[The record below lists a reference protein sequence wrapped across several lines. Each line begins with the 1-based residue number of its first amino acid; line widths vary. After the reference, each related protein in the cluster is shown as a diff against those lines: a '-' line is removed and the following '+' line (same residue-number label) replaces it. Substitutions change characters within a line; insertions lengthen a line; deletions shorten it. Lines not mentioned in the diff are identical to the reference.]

1 MKQTI
6 FENKQRAEELLQEAI
21 RIWRSS
27 DHPDQLEGI
36 EQDPVF
42 SLLLTALAYQSNE
55 LENDLDQMKSDVL
68 EEFSKMLIP
77 YEIGHA
83 IPATAVVQA
92 SLQSGIPSMEIT
104 QDHVFTLTDTEA
116 HFIPLLRTRVLNANI
131 RSIVRMDGRRWKV
144 SLKFDGPVTDL
155 TGLSFVVKNR
165 SFKDLKVTVKGQIL
179 PLVSPWEFS
188 ELPLSPCFDI
198 DTVLYNGSQTYNASV
213 SCLDLFARQNV
224 RIYCVKSHQHR
235 KIIPEETES
244 VDLVFEFSGI
254 KDDFVFDKDNL
265 ILNSIIL
272 VNAEVR
278 TADLSSNTPIVRVAG
293 FQSIGT
299 EVDSTSQQFLHMLRP
314 STDQIFGQFPVEVRK
329 MSADRFN
336 QGRLVVLLN
345 TLISRY
351 YTDFYAFQSLRE
363 EANDK
368 VIYSLIETLT
378 RMRDAA
384 RSNVEERIPGVYLM
398 LNPRAADFRND
409 VSLSLSYVTTLG
421 SAVNDQ
427 LSDDSTFQPPAGFSN
442 TSVRLIATPVP
453 GSDEVRDQLEEA
465 SLSRYYMITNDRLV
479 TPSDMKLFCYMEL
492 MTRYGIT
499 RQMVKSIT
507 VSHRQQQDRL
517 QAGYEI
523 LVEILLNENAFI
535 RRGFEEKI
543 PQAETLMQ
551 AMMSVRSTNI
561 YPIQVTITIDKTEKS
576 ELNN

>member
-6 FENKQRAEELLQEAI
+6 FENKQRAEELVQEAI

-55 LENDLDQMKSDVL
+55 LENDLDHMKAEVL
-68 EEFSKMLIP
+68 EEFSRMLVP
-77 YEIGHA
+77 YEVGHA

-92 SLQSGIPSMEIT
+92 TLQSGLSSMELT
-104 QDHVFTLTDTEA
+104 QEHIFTLTDTEA
-116 HFIPLLRTRVLNANI
+116 SFIPLLRTRVLNATI

-144 SLKFDGPVTDL
+144 SLKFDSPITDL
-155 TGLSFVVKNR
+155 SGLCFVVKNR
-165 SFKDLKVTVKGQIL
+165 SFKDLKVTVKGHIL
-179 PLVSPWEFS
+179 PIVSPWEFS

-198 DTVLYNGSQTYNASV
+198 DTVLYNGTQTYNAAV
-213 SCLDLFARQNV
+213 SCLDLFARQNI
-224 RIYCVKSHQHR
+224 RMYCVKSHQPN
-235 KIIPEETES
+235 KILPAETES

-254 KDDFVFDKDNL
+254 KDDFVFDRDNL

-272 VNAEVR
+272 VNAEVH
-278 TADLSSNTPIVRVAG
+278 TADLTSNTPIVRVAG
-293 FQSIGT
+293 FQSLGS
-299 EVDSTSQQFLHMLRP
+299 EVDSSSQQFLHMLRP
-314 STDQIFGQFPVEVRK
+314 SSDQIFGQFPVEVRK

-363 EANDK
+363 EASDK

-384 RSNVEERIPGVYLM
+384 RANAEERIPGVYLM
-398 LNPRAADFRND
+398 LNPRAADIRND
-409 VSLSLSYVTTLG
+409 VSLSLTYVTTLG
-421 SAVNDQ
+421 SAINGQ
-427 LSDDSTFQPPAGFSN
+427 LSDNSTFQPPAGFN
-442 TSVRLIATPVP
+442 NASVRLIGTPVP

-479 TPSDMKLFCYMEL
+479 TPADMKLFCYMEL

-507 VSHRQQQDRL
+507 VSHRQQQDRWE
-517 QAGYEI
+517 AGYEI
-523 LVEILLNENAFI
+523 LVEIILNENTFI

-551 AMMSVRSTNI
+551 AMISVRSANI
-561 YPIQVTITIDKTEKS
+561 YPVQVTITIDKQQS
-576 ELNN
+576 

>member
-6 FENKQRAEELLQEAI
+6 FENKQRAEELMQEAL
-21 RIWRSS
+21 RIWRGS

-55 LENDLDQMKSDVL
+55 LENELDHMKTEVE
-68 EEFSKMLIP
+68 EEFSRMLTP
-77 YEIGHA
+77 YEVGHA

-92 SLQSGIPSMEIT
+92 SLQPGLSSMELT

-116 HFIPLLRTRVLNANI
+116 GFIPLLRTRVLNAAI
-131 RSIVRMDGRRWKV
+131 RSIIRMDGRRWKV
-144 SLKFDGPVTDL
+144 SLKFDGAINDL
-155 TGLSFVVKNR
+155 SGLCFVVKNR

-179 PLVSPWEFS
+179 PLISPWEFS

-198 DTVLYNGSQTYNASV
+198 DTVLYNGSQTYNAAV

-224 RIYCVKSHQHR
+224 RMYCVKSHQHN
-235 KIIPEETES
+235 KILPVEVES
-244 VDLVFEFSGI
+244 IDMVFEFSGI

-265 ILNSIIL
+265 LLNSIIL
-272 VNAEVR
+272 VNAEVHS
-278 TADLSSNTPIVRVAG
+278 ADLTSNTPIVRVAG
-293 FQSIGT
+293 YQGLGA
-299 EVDSTSQQFLHMLRP
+299 EVDSVSQQFLHMLRP
-314 STDQIFGQFPVEVRK
+314 TSDQIFSQFPVEVRK
-329 MSADRFN
+329 MGADRFN
-336 QGRLVVLLN
+336 QGHLVVLLN

-384 RSNVEERIPGVYLM
+384 RSNAEERIPGVYLM
-398 LNPRAADFRND
+398 LNPRSADIRND
-409 VSLSLSYVTTLG
+409 VSLSLTYVTTLG
-421 SAVNDQ
+421 SAINSQ
-427 LSDDSTFQPPAGFSN
+427 LSDSSTFQPPAGFNN
-442 TSVRLIATPVP
+442 TSVRLITTPLP

-479 TPSDMKLFCYMEL
+479 TPADMKLFCYTEL

-507 VSHRQQQDRL
+507 VSHRQQQDRWE
-517 QAGYEI
+517 AGYEI
-523 LVEILLNENAFI
+523 LVEIVLNENTFI

-551 AMMSVRSTNI
+551 AMMSVRSANI
-561 YPIQVTITIDKTEKS
+561 YPIQVTITIDKQQS
-576 ELNN
+576 

>member
-6 FENKQRAEELLQEAI
+6 FENKQRAEELMLEAI

-55 LENDLDQMKSDVL
+55 LENDLDQMKAEVL
-68 EEFSKMLIP
+68 EEFSRMLVP

-92 SLQSGIPSMEIT
+92 PLQPGLSSLELT
-104 QDHVFTLTDTEA
+104 QEHIFTLTDTEA
-116 HFIPLLRTRVLNANI
+116 TFIPLLRTRVFNATI

-144 SLKFDGPVTDL
+144 SLKSDNPISDL
-155 TGLSFVVKNR
+155 SGLCFVVKNR
-165 SFKDLKVTVKGQIL
+165 SFKDLKVTIKGQIL
-179 PLVSPWEFS
+179 PIVSPWEFS

-198 DTVLYNGSQTYNASV
+198 DTVLYNGSQTYNAAV
-213 SCLDLFARQNV
+213 SCLDLFARQNI
-224 RIYCVKSHQHR
+224 RMYYVKNHQAN
-235 KIIPEETES
+235 KILPTETES

-265 ILNSIIL
+265 ILNSIML
-272 VNAEVR
+272 VNAEVH
-278 TADLSSNTPIVRVAG
+278 TADLTSHTPIVRVAG
-293 FQSIGT
+293 FQSLGN
-299 EVDSTSQQFLHMLRP
+299 EVDSSGQQFLHMLRP
-314 STDQIFGQFPVEVRK
+314 SSDQIFSHFPVEVRK

-368 VIYSLIETLT
+368 VMYSLIETLT

-384 RSNVEERIPGVYLM
+384 RANAEERIPGVYLM
-398 LNPRAADFRND
+398 LNPRATDIRND
-409 VSLSLSYVTTLG
+409 VSLSLTYVTTLG
-421 SAVNDQ
+421 SAINAQ
-427 LSDDSTFQPPAGFSN
+427 LSDNSTFQPPAGFSN
-442 TSVRLIATPVP
+442 NLVRLIATPVP

-465 SLSRYYMITNDRLV
+465 ALSRYYMITNDRLV
-479 TPSDMKLFCYMEL
+479 TPADIKLFCYMEL

-507 VSHRQQQDRL
+507 VSHRQQQDRWE
-517 QAGYEI
+517 AGFEI
-523 LVEILLNENAFI
+523 LVEIILNENAFI
-535 RRGFEEKI
+535 RRGFEDKI

-551 AMMSVRSTNI
+551 AMMSVRSANI
-561 YPIQVTITIDKTEKS
+561 YPIQVTITIDKQQS
-576 ELNN
+576 

>member
-6 FENKQRAEELLQEAI
+6 FENKQRAEELMQEAI

-55 LENDLDQMKSDVL
+55 LENDLDQMKAEVL
-68 EEFSKMLIP
+68 EEFSRMLVP

-92 SLQSGIPSMEIT
+92 SLQPGLSSLELT
-104 QDHVFTLTDTEA
+104 QEHIFTLTDTEA
-116 HFIPLLRTRVLNANI
+116 TFIPLLRTRVFNATI

-144 SLKFDGPVTDL
+144 SLKSDNPISDL
-155 TGLSFVVKNR
+155 SGLCFVVKNR
-165 SFKDLKVTVKGQIL
+165 SFKDLKVTIKGQIL
-179 PLVSPWEFS
+179 PIVSPWEFS

-198 DTVLYNGSQTYNASV
+198 DTVLYNGSQTYNAAV
-213 SCLDLFARQNV
+213 SCLDLFARQNI
-224 RIYCVKSHQHR
+224 RMYYVKNHQAN
-235 KIIPEETES
+235 KILPTETES

-265 ILNSIIL
+265 ILNSIML
-272 VNAEVR
+272 VNAEVH
-278 TADLSSNTPIVRVAG
+278 TADLTSHTPIVRVAG
-293 FQSIGT
+293 YQSLGN
-299 EVDSTSQQFLHMLRP
+299 EVDSSGQQFLHMLRP
-314 STDQIFGQFPVEVRK
+314 SSDQIFGNFPVEVRK

-368 VIYSLIETLT
+368 VMYSLIETLT

-384 RSNVEERIPGVYLM
+384 RANAEERIPGVYLM
-398 LNPRAADFRND
+398 LNPRATDIRND
-409 VSLSLSYVTTLG
+409 VSLSLTYVTTLG
-421 SAVNDQ
+421 SAINAQ
-427 LSDDSTFQPPAGFSN
+427 LSDNSTFQPPAGFSN
-442 TSVRLIATPVP
+442 NLVRLIATPVP

-465 SLSRYYMITNDRLV
+465 ALSRYYMITNDRLV
-479 TPSDMKLFCYMEL
+479 TPADIKLFCYMEL

-507 VSHRQQQDRL
+507 VSHRQQQDRWE
-517 QAGYEI
+517 AGFEI
-523 LVEILLNENAFI
+523 LVEIILNENAFI
-535 RRGFEEKI
+535 RRGFEDKI

-551 AMMSVRSTNI
+551 AMMSVRSANI
-561 YPIQVTITIDKTEKS
+561 YPIQVTITIDKQQS
-576 ELNN
+576 

>member
-6 FENKQRAEELLQEAI
+6 FENKQRAEELMQEAI

-55 LENDLDQMKSDVL
+55 LENDLDQMKAEVL
-68 EEFSKMLIP
+68 EEFSRMLVP

-92 SLQSGIPSMEIT
+92 SLQPGLSSLELT
-104 QDHVFTLTDTEA
+104 QEHIFTLTDTEA
-116 HFIPLLRTRVLNANI
+116 TFIPLLRTRVFNATI
-131 RSIVRMDGRRWKV
+131 RSFVRMDGRRWKV
-144 SLKFDGPVTDL
+144 SLKSDNPISDL
-155 TGLSFVVKNR
+155 SGLCFVVKNR
-165 SFKDLKVTVKGQIL
+165 SFKDLKVTIKGQIL
-179 PLVSPWEFS
+179 PIVSPWEFS

-198 DTVLYNGSQTYNASV
+198 DTVLYNGSQTYNAAV
-213 SCLDLFARQNV
+213 SCLDLFARQNI
-224 RIYCVKSHQHR
+224 RMYYVKNHQAN
-235 KIIPEETES
+235 KILPTETES

-265 ILNSIIL
+265 ILNSIML
-272 VNAEVR
+272 VNAEVH
-278 TADLSSNTPIVRVAG
+278 TADLTSHTPIVRVAG
-293 FQSIGT
+293 YQSLGN
-299 EVDSTSQQFLHMLRP
+299 EVDSSGQQFLHMLRP
-314 STDQIFGQFPVEVRK
+314 SSDQIFGHFPVEVRK

-368 VIYSLIETLT
+368 VMYSLIETLT

-384 RSNVEERIPGVYLM
+384 RANAEERIPGVYLM
-398 LNPRAADFRND
+398 LNPRATDIRND
-409 VSLSLSYVTTLG
+409 VSLSLTYVTTLG
-421 SAVNDQ
+421 SAINAQ
-427 LSDDSTFQPPAGFSN
+427 LSDNSTFQPPAGFSN
-442 TSVRLIATPVP
+442 NLVRLIATPVP

-465 SLSRYYMITNDRLV
+465 ALSRYYMITNDRLV
-479 TPSDMKLFCYMEL
+479 TPADIKLFCYMEL

-507 VSHRQQQDRL
+507 VSHRQQQDRWE
-517 QAGYEI
+517 AGFEI
-523 LVEILLNENAFI
+523 LVEIILNENAFI
-535 RRGFEEKI
+535 RRGFEDKI

-551 AMMSVRSTNI
+551 AMMSVRSANI
-561 YPIQVTITIDKTEKS
+561 YPIQVTITIDKQQS
-576 ELNN
+576 

>member
-6 FENKQRAEELLQEAI
+6 FENKQRA
-21 RIWRSS
+21 
-27 DHPDQLEGI
+27 HPDQLEGI

-55 LENDLDQMKSDVL
+55 LENELDQMKGDVL
-68 EEFSKMLIP
+68 EEFSKMLTP

-83 IPATAVVQA
+83 IPATAVIQA
-92 SLQSGIPSMEIT
+92 TLQSGIPSMELT
-104 QDHVFTLTDTEA
+104 PEHVFTLTDTEA
-116 HFIPLLRTRVLNANI
+116 RFIPLLKTHVFNATI

-144 SLKFDGPVTDL
+144 SLKFDSPITDL
-155 TGLSFVVKNR
+155 SGLSFVVKNR
-165 SFKDLKVTVKGQIL
+165 SFKDLKVTIKGQIL
-179 PLVSPWEFS
+179 PIVSPWEFS

-198 DTVLYNGSQTYNASV
+198 DTVLYNGSQTVNASV

-224 RIYCVKSHQHR
+224 RMYCVKNHLHN
-235 KIIPEETES
+235 KTLPAEIENI
-244 VDLVFEFSGI
+244 DMVFEFSGI

-272 VNAEVR
+272 VNAEVH
-278 TADLSSNTPIVRVAG
+278 TADLSSSTPIVRVAG

-299 EVDSTSQQFLHMLRP
+299 EVDSTSQQFLHM
-314 STDQIFGQFPVEVRK
+314 
-329 MSADRFN
+329 
-336 QGRLVVLLN
+336 LN

-384 RSNVEERIPGVYLM
+384 RANAEERIPGVYLM

-409 VSLSLSYVTTLG
+409 ISLSVSYVTTLG
-421 SAVNDQ
+421 SAINGQ
-427 LSDDSTFQPPAGFSN
+427 LSDSSTFQPPAGFNN

-465 SLSRYYMITNDRLV
+465 SLSRYYMITNDR
-479 TPSDMKLFCYMEL
+479 
-492 MTRYGIT
+492 TRYGIT

-523 LVEILLNENAFI
+523 LVEILLNENTFI

-561 YPIQVTITIDKTEKS
+561 YPIQVTITIDKSEK
-576 ELNN
+576 

>member
-6 FENKQRAEELLQEAI
+6 FENKQRAEELMQEAI

-55 LENDLDQMKSDVL
+55 LENDLDHMKAEVL
-68 EEFSKMLIP
+68 EEFSRMLVP
-77 YEIGHA
+77 YEVGHA

-92 SLQSGIPSMEIT
+92 TLQSGLSSMELT
-104 QDHVFTLTDTEA
+104 QEHIFTLTDTEA
-116 HFIPLLRTRVLNANI
+116 SFIPLLRTRVLNATI

-144 SLKFDGPVTDL
+144 SLKFDSPITDL
-155 TGLSFVVKNR
+155 SGLCFVVKNR
-165 SFKDLKVTVKGQIL
+165 SFKDLKVTVKGHIL
-179 PLVSPWEFS
+179 PIVSPWEFS

-198 DTVLYNGSQTYNASV
+198 DTVLYNGTQTYNAAV
-213 SCLDLFARQNV
+213 SCLDLFARQNI
-224 RIYCVKSHQHR
+224 RMYCVKSHQPN
-235 KIIPEETES
+235 KILPAETES

-254 KDDFVFDKDNL
+254 KDDFVFDRDNL

-272 VNAEVR
+272 VNAEVH
-278 TADLSSNTPIVRVAG
+278 TADLTSNTPIVRVAG
-293 FQSIGT
+293 FQSLGS
-299 EVDSTSQQFLHMLRP
+299 EVDSSSQQFLHMLP
-314 STDQIFGQFPVEVRK
+314 
-329 MSADRFN
+329 
-336 QGRLVVLLN
+336 
-345 TLISRY
+345 LISRY

-363 EANDK
+363 EASDK

-384 RSNVEERIPGVYLM
+384 RANAEERIPGVYLM
-398 LNPRAADFRND
+398 LNPRAADIRND
-409 VSLSLSYVTTLG
+409 VSLSLTYVTTLG
-421 SAVNDQ
+421 SAINGQ
-427 LSDDSTFQPPAGFSN
+427 LSDNSTFQPPAGFN
-442 TSVRLIATPVP
+442 NASVRLIGTPVP

-479 TPSDMKLFCYMEL
+479 TPADMKLFCYMEL

-507 VSHRQQQDRL
+507 VSHRQQQDRWE
-517 QAGYEI
+517 AGYEI
-523 LVEILLNENAFI
+523 LVEIILNENTFI

-551 AMMSVRSTNI
+551 AMISVRSANI
-561 YPIQVTITIDKTEKS
+561 YPVQVTITIDKQQS
-576 ELNN
+576 

>member
-6 FENKQRAEELLQEAI
+6 FENKQRAEELMQEAI

-55 LENDLDQMKSDVL
+55 LENDLDHMKAEVL
-68 EEFSKMLIP
+68 EEFSRMLVP
-77 YEIGHA
+77 YEVGHA

-92 SLQSGIPSMEIT
+92 TLQSGLSSMELT
-104 QDHVFTLTDTEA
+104 QEHIFTLTDTEA
-116 HFIPLLRTRVLNANI
+116 SFIPLLRTRVLNATI

-144 SLKFDGPVTDL
+144 SLKFDSPITDL
-155 TGLSFVVKNR
+155 SGLCFVVKNR
-165 SFKDLKVTVKGQIL
+165 SFKDLKVTVKGHIL
-179 PLVSPWEFS
+179 PIVSPWEFS

-198 DTVLYNGSQTYNASV
+198 DTVLYNGTQTYNAAV
-213 SCLDLFARQNV
+213 SCLDLFARQNI
-224 RIYCVKSHQHR
+224 RMYCVKSHQPN
-235 KIIPEETES
+235 KILPAETES

-254 KDDFVFDKDNL
+254 KDDFVFDRDNL

-272 VNAEVR
+272 VNAEVH
-278 TADLSSNTPIVRVAG
+278 TADLTSNTPIVRVAG
-293 FQSIGT
+293 FQSLGS
-299 EVDSTSQQFLHMLRP
+299 EVDSSSQQFLHMLRP
-314 STDQIFGQFPVEVRK
+314 SSDQIFGQFPVEVRK

-363 EANDK
+363 EASDK

-384 RSNVEERIPGVYLM
+384 RANAEERIPGVYLM
-398 LNPRAADFRND
+398 LNPRAADIRND
-409 VSLSLSYVTTLG
+409 VSLSLTYVTTLG
-421 SAVNDQ
+421 SAINGQ
-427 LSDDSTFQPPAGFSN
+427 LSDNSTFQPPAGFN
-442 TSVRLIATPVP
+442 NASVRLIGTPVP

-479 TPSDMKLFCYMEL
+479 TPADMKLFCYMEL

-507 VSHRQQQDRL
+507 VSHRQQQDRWE
-517 QAGYEI
+517 AGYEI
-523 LVEILLNENAFI
+523 LVEIILNENTFI

-551 AMMSVRSTNI
+551 AMISVRSANI
-561 YPIQVTITIDKTEKS
+561 YPVQVTIAIDKQQS
-576 ELNN
+576 

>member
-6 FENKQRAEELLQEAI
+6 FENKQRAE
-21 RIWRSS
+21 
-27 DHPDQLEGI
+27 DQLEGI

-55 LENDLDQMKSDVL
+55 LENDLDHMKAEVL
-68 EEFSKMLIP
+68 EEFSRMLVP
-77 YEIGHA
+77 YEVGHA

-92 SLQSGIPSMEIT
+92 TLQSGLSSMELT
-104 QDHVFTLTDTEA
+104 QEHIFTLTDTEA
-116 HFIPLLRTRVLNANI
+116 SFIPLLRTRVLNATI

-144 SLKFDGPVTDL
+144 SLKFDSPITDL
-155 TGLSFVVKNR
+155 SGLCFVVKNR
-165 SFKDLKVTVKGQIL
+165 SFKDLKVTVKGHIL
-179 PLVSPWEFS
+179 PIVSPWEFS

-198 DTVLYNGSQTYNASV
+198 DTVLYNGTQTYNAAV
-213 SCLDLFARQNV
+213 SCLDLFARQNI
-224 RIYCVKSHQHR
+224 RMYCVKSHQPN
-235 KIIPEETES
+235 KILPAETES

-254 KDDFVFDKDNL
+254 KDDFVFDRDNL

-272 VNAEVR
+272 VNAEVH
-278 TADLSSNTPIVRVAG
+278 TADLTSNTPIVRVAG
-293 FQSIGT
+293 FQSLGS
-299 EVDSTSQQFLHMLRP
+299 EVDSSSQQFLHMLRP
-314 STDQIFGQFPVEVRK
+314 SSDQIFGQFPVEVRK

-363 EANDK
+363 EASDK

-384 RSNVEERIPGVYLM
+384 RANAEERIPGVYLM
-398 LNPRAADFRND
+398 LNPRAADIRND
-409 VSLSLSYVTTLG
+409 VSLSLTYVTTLG
-421 SAVNDQ
+421 SAINGQ
-427 LSDDSTFQPPAGFSN
+427 LSDNSTFQPPAGFN
-442 TSVRLIATPVP
+442 NASVRLIGTPVP

-479 TPSDMKLFCYMEL
+479 TPADMKLFCYMEL

-507 VSHRQQQDRL
+507 VSHRQQQDRWE
-517 QAGYEI
+517 AGYEI
-523 LVEILLNENAFI
+523 LVEIILNENTFI

-551 AMMSVRSTNI
+551 AMISVRSANI
-561 YPIQVTITIDKTEKS
+561 YPVQVTITIDKQQS
-576 ELNN
+576 

>member
-55 LENDLDQMKSDVL
+55 LENELDQMKGDVL
-68 EEFSKMLIP
+68 EEFSKMLTP

-83 IPATAVVQA
+83 IPATAVIQA
-92 SLQSGIPSMEIT
+92 TLQSGIPSMELT
-104 QDHVFTLTDTEA
+104 PEHVFTLTDTEA
-116 HFIPLLRTRVLNANI
+116 RFIPLLKTHVFNATI

-144 SLKFDGPVTDL
+144 SLKFDSPITDL
-155 TGLSFVVKNR
+155 SGLSFVVKNR
-165 SFKDLKVTVKGQIL
+165 SFKDLKVTIKGQIL
-179 PLVSPWEFS
+179 PIVSPWEFS

-198 DTVLYNGSQTYNASV
+198 DTVLYNGSQTVNASV

-224 RIYCVKSHQHR
+224 RMYCVKNHLHN
-235 KIIPEETES
+235 KTLPAEIENI
-244 VDLVFEFSGI
+244 DMVFEFSGI

-272 VNAEVR
+272 VNAEVH
-278 TADLSSNTPIVRVAG
+278 TADLSSSTPIVRVAG

-299 EVDSTSQQFLHMLRP
+299 EVDSTSQQFLHML
-314 STDQIFGQFPVEVRK
+314 VRK

-384 RSNVEERIPGVYLM
+384 RANAEERIPGVYLM

-409 VSLSLSYVTTLG
+409 ISLSVSYVTTLG
-421 SAVNDQ
+421 SAINGQ
-427 LSDDSTFQPPAGFSN
+427 LSDSSTFQPPAGFNN

-479 TPSDMKLFCYMEL
+479 TPADMKLFCYMEL

-523 LVEILLNENAFI
+523 LVEILLNENTFI

-561 YPIQVTITIDKTEKS
+561 YPIQVTITIDKSEK
-576 ELNN
+576 

>member
-36 EQDPVF
+36 EQDPAF

-55 LENDLDQMKSDVL
+55 LENELDQMKGDVL
-68 EEFSKMLIP
+68 EEFSKMLTP

-92 SLQSGIPSMEIT
+92 TLQSGIASMELT
-104 QDHVFTLTDTEA
+104 QEHEFVLTDTEA
-116 HFIPLLRTRVLNANI
+116 RFIPLLKTRVFNATI

-144 SLKFDGPVTDL
+144 SLKFDSPITDL
-155 TGLSFVVKNR
+155 SGLSFVVKNR

-179 PLVSPWEFS
+179 PIVSPWEFS
-188 ELPLSPCFDI
+188 ELPLLPCFDI
-198 DTVLYNGSQTYNASV
+198 DTVLYNGSQTVNASV

-224 RIYCVKSHQHR
+224 RMYCVKNHLHN
-235 KIIPEETES
+235 KTLPAEIENI
-244 VDLVFEFSGI
+244 DMVFEFSGI

-272 VNAEVR
+272 VNAEVH
-278 TADLSSNTPIVRVAG
+278 TADLSSSTPIVRVAG

-314 STDQIFGQFPVEVRK
+314 SSDQIFGQFPIEVRK

-368 VIYSLIETLT
+368 VIYGLIETLT

-384 RSNVEERIPGVYLM
+384 RSNAEERIPGVYLM
-398 LNPRAADFRND
+398 LNPRAADFRSD
-409 VSLSLSYVTTLG
+409 VSLSVSYVTTLG
-421 SAVNDQ
+421 SAVNSQ
-427 LSDDSTFQPPAGFSN
+427 LSDSSTFQPPAGFNN

-479 TPSDMKLFCYMEL
+479 TPADMKLFCYMEL

-523 LVEILLNENAFI
+523 LVEILLNENTFI

-543 PQAETLMQ
+543 PQAEMLMQ

-561 YPIQVTITIDKTEKS
+561 YPIQVTITIDKSEK
-576 ELNN
+576 

>member
-6 FENKQRAEELLQEAI
+6 FENKQRAEELMQEAI

-55 LENDLDQMKSDVL
+55 LENDLDQMKAEVL
-68 EEFSKMLIP
+68 EEFSRMLVP

-92 SLQSGIPSMEIT
+92 PLQPGLSSLELT
-104 QDHVFTLTDTEA
+104 QEHIFTLTDTEA
-116 HFIPLLRTRVLNANI
+116 TFIPLLRTRVFNATI

-144 SLKFDGPVTDL
+144 SLKFDNPISDL
-155 TGLSFVVKNR
+155 SGLCFVVKNR
-165 SFKDLKVTVKGQIL
+165 SFKDLKVTIKGQIL
-179 PLVSPWEFS
+179 PIVSPWEFS

-198 DTVLYNGSQTYNASV
+198 DTVLYNGSQTYNAAV
-213 SCLDLFARQNV
+213 SCLDLFARQNI
-224 RIYCVKSHQHR
+224 RMYYVKNHQAN
-235 KIIPEETES
+235 KIQPTETES

-265 ILNSIIL
+265 ILNSIML
-272 VNAEVR
+272 VNAEVH
-278 TADLSSNTPIVRVAG
+278 TADLTSHTPIVRVAG
-293 FQSIGT
+293 FQSLGN
-299 EVDSTSQQFLHMLRP
+299 EVDSSGQQFLHMLRP
-314 STDQIFGQFPVEVRK
+314 SSDQIFSHFPVEVRK

-368 VIYSLIETLT
+368 VMYSLIETLT

-384 RSNVEERIPGVYLM
+384 RANAEERIPGVYLM
-398 LNPRAADFRND
+398 LNPRATDIRND
-409 VSLSLSYVTTLG
+409 VSLSLTYVTTLG
-421 SAVNDQ
+421 SAINAQ
-427 LSDDSTFQPPAGFSN
+427 LSDNSTFQPPAGFSN
-442 TSVRLIATPVP
+442 NLVRLIATPVP

-465 SLSRYYMITNDRLV
+465 ALSRYYMITNDRLV
-479 TPSDMKLFCYMEL
+479 TPADIKLFCYMEL

-507 VSHRQQQDRL
+507 VSHRQQQDRWE
-517 QAGYEI
+517 AGFEI
-523 LVEILLNENAFI
+523 LVEIILNENAFI
-535 RRGFEEKI
+535 RRGFEDKI

-551 AMMSVRSTNI
+551 AMMSVRSANI
-561 YPIQVTITIDKTEKS
+561 YPIQVTITIDKQQS
-576 ELNN
+576 

>member
-6 FENKQRAEELLQEAI
+6 FENKQRAEELMQEAI

-55 LENDLDQMKSDVL
+55 LENDLDQMKSEIL
-68 EEFSKMLIP
+68 EEFSRMLVP

-92 SLQSGIPSMEIT
+92 TLQPSLSYLELT
-104 QDHVFTLTDTEA
+104 QEHIFTLSDTEA
-116 HFIPLLRTRVLNANI
+116 TFIPLLRTRVLNATI
-131 RSIVRMDGRRWKV
+131 SSIVRMDGRRWKV
-144 SLKFDGPVTDL
+144 SLKSDNPISDL
-155 TGLSFVVKNR
+155 SGLSFVVKNR
-165 SFKDLKVTVKGQIL
+165 SFKDLKVTVKGHIL
-179 PLVSPWEFS
+179 PIVNPWEFS

-198 DTVLYNGSQTYNASV
+198 DTVLYNGTQTYNAAV
-213 SCLDLFARQNV
+213 SCLDLFARQNI
-224 RIYCVKSHQHR
+224 RMYHVKSHQAN
-235 KIIPEETES
+235 KILPTETES
-244 VDLVFEFSGI
+244 IDLVFEFSGI

-265 ILNSIIL
+265 IFNSIIL
-272 VNAEVR
+272 VNAEVH
-278 TADLSSNTPIVRVAG
+278 TADLTSNTPIVRVAG
-293 FQSIGT
+293 YQSLGN
-299 EVDSTSQQFLHMLRP
+299 EVDSSSQQFLHMLRP
-314 STDQIFGQFPVEVRK
+314 SSDQIFGHFPVEVRK

-368 VIYSLIETLT
+368 VMYSLIETLT

-384 RSNVEERIPGVYLM
+384 RANAEERIPGVYLM
-398 LNPRAADFRND
+398 LNPRAADIRND
-409 VSLSLSYVTTLG
+409 VSLSLTYVTTLG
-421 SAVNDQ
+421 SAINGQ
-427 LSDDSTFQPPAGFSN
+427 LSDNSTFQPPAGFSTN
-442 TSVRLIATPVP
+442 SVRLIATPVP

-479 TPSDMKLFCYMEL
+479 TAADIKLFCYMEL

-507 VSHRQQQDRL
+507 VSHRQQQDRWA
-517 QAGYEI
+517 AGYEI
-523 LVEILLNENAFI
+523 LVEIILNENTFI

-543 PQAETLMQ
+543 PQAEMLMQ
-551 AMMSVRSTNI
+551 AMMSVRSANI
-561 YPIQVTITIDKTEKS
+561 YPIQVTITIDKQQS
-576 ELNN
+576 

>member
-6 FENKQRAEELLQEAI
+6 FENKQRAEELMQEAI

-55 LENDLDQMKSDVL
+55 LENDLDQMKAEVL
-68 EEFSKMLIP
+68 EEFSRMLVP

-92 SLQSGIPSMEIT
+92 PLQPGLSSLELT
-104 QDHVFTLTDTEA
+104 QEHIFTLTDTEA
-116 HFIPLLRTRVLNANI
+116 TFIPLLRTRVFNATI

-144 SLKFDGPVTDL
+144 SLKSDNPISDL
-155 TGLSFVVKNR
+155 SGLCFVVKNR
-165 SFKDLKVTVKGQIL
+165 SFKDLKVTIKGQIL
-179 PLVSPWEFS
+179 PIVSPWEFS

-198 DTVLYNGSQTYNASV
+198 DTVLYNGSQTYNAAV
-213 SCLDLFARQNV
+213 SCLDLFARQNI
-224 RIYCVKSHQHR
+224 RMYYVKNHQAN
-235 KIIPEETES
+235 KILPTETES

-265 ILNSIIL
+265 ILNSIML
-272 VNAEVR
+272 VNAEVH
-278 TADLSSNTPIVRVAG
+278 TADLTSHTPIVRVAG
-293 FQSIGT
+293 YQSLGN
-299 EVDSTSQQFLHMLRP
+299 EVDSSGQQFLHMLRP
-314 STDQIFGQFPVEVRK
+314 SSDQIFSHFPVEVRK

-368 VIYSLIETLT
+368 VMYSLIETLT

-384 RSNVEERIPGVYLM
+384 RANVEERIPGVYLM
-398 LNPRAADFRND
+398 LNPRATDIRND
-409 VSLSLSYVTTLG
+409 VSLSLTYVTTLG
-421 SAVNDQ
+421 SAINAQ
-427 LSDDSTFQPPAGFSN
+427 LSDNSTFQPPAGFSN
-442 TSVRLIATPVP
+442 NLVRLIATPVP

-465 SLSRYYMITNDRLV
+465 ALSRYYMITNDRLV
-479 TPSDMKLFCYMEL
+479 TPADIKLFCYMEL

-507 VSHRQQQDRL
+507 VSHRQQQDRWE
-517 QAGYEI
+517 AGFEI
-523 LVEILLNENAFI
+523 LVEIILNENAFI
-535 RRGFEEKI
+535 RRGFEDKI

-551 AMMSVRSTNI
+551 AMMSVRSANI
-561 YPIQVTITIDKTEKS
+561 YPIQVTITIDKQQS
-576 ELNN
+576 

>member
-6 FENKQRAEELLQEAI
+6 FENKQRAEELMQEAI

-55 LENDLDQMKSDVL
+55 LENDLDQMKAEVL
-68 EEFSKMLIP
+68 EEFSRMLVP

-92 SLQSGIPSMEIT
+92 SLQPGLSSLELT
-104 QDHVFTLTDTEA
+104 QEHIFTLTDTEA
-116 HFIPLLRTRVLNANI
+116 TFIPLLRTRVFNATI

-144 SLKFDGPVTDL
+144 SLKSDNPISDL
-155 TGLSFVVKNR
+155 SGLCFVVKNR
-165 SFKDLKVTVKGQIL
+165 SFKDLKVTIKGQIL
-179 PLVSPWEFS
+179 PIVSPWEFS

-198 DTVLYNGSQTYNASV
+198 DTVLYNGSQTYNAAV
-213 SCLDLFARQNV
+213 SCLDLFARQNI
-224 RIYCVKSHQHR
+224 RMYYVKNHQAN
-235 KIIPEETES
+235 KILPTETES

-265 ILNSIIL
+265 ILNSIML
-272 VNAEVR
+272 VNAEVH
-278 TADLSSNTPIVRVAG
+278 TADLTSHTPIVRVAG
-293 FQSIGT
+293 YQSLGN
-299 EVDSTSQQFLHMLRP
+299 EVDSSGQQFLHMLRP
-314 STDQIFGQFPVEVRK
+314 SSDQIFSHFPVEVRK

-368 VIYSLIETLT
+368 VMYSLIETLT

-384 RSNVEERIPGVYLM
+384 RANAEERIPGVYLM
-398 LNPRAADFRND
+398 LNPRATDIRNN
-409 VSLSLSYVTTLG
+409 VSLSLTYVTTFG
-421 SAVNDQ
+421 SAINAQ
-427 LSDDSTFQPPAGFSN
+427 LSDNSTFQPPAGFSN
-442 TSVRLIATPVP
+442 NLVRLIATPVP

-465 SLSRYYMITNDRLV
+465 ALSRYYMITNDRLV
-479 TPSDMKLFCYMEL
+479 TPADIKLFCYMEL

-507 VSHRQQQDRL
+507 VCHRQQQDRWE
-517 QAGYEI
+517 AGFEI
-523 LVEILLNENAFI
+523 LVEIILNENAFI
-535 RRGFEEKI
+535 RRGFEDKI

-551 AMMSVRSTNI
+551 AMMSVRSANI
-561 YPIQVTITIDKTEKS
+561 YPIQVTITIDKQQS
-576 ELNN
+576 

>member
-6 FENKQRAEELLQEAI
+6 FENKQRAEELMQEAI

-55 LENDLDQMKSDVL
+55 LENELDHMKAEVL
-68 EEFSKMLIP
+68 EEFSRMLVP
-77 YEIGHA
+77 YEVGHA
-83 IPATAVVQA
+83 IPATAVIQA
-92 SLQSGIPSMEIT
+92 TLQPNLPHLELT
-104 QDHVFTLTDTEA
+104 QEHVFTLTDTESS
-116 HFIPLLRTRVLNANI
+116 FIPLLKTRVLNVTI

-144 SLKFDGPVTDL
+144 SLKSDSPIADL
-155 TGLSFVVKNR
+155 SGLCFVVKNR

-179 PLVSPWEFS
+179 PIVSPWEFS

-198 DTVLYNGSQTYNASV
+198 DTVLYNGTQTYNAAV

-224 RIYCVKSHQHR
+224 RMYCVKSLSH
-235 KIIPEETES
+235 KILPAETDS

-272 VNAEVR
+272 VNAEVH
-278 TADLSSNTPIVRVAG
+278 TADLSSATPIVRVAG
-293 FQSIGT
+293 YQSLGN
-299 EVDSTSQQFLHMLRP
+299 EVDSSSQQFLHMLRP
-314 STDQIFGQFPVEVRK
+314 STDQIFGHFPVEVRK
-329 MSADRFN
+329 MATDRFN

-345 TLISRY
+345 SLISHY

-384 RSNVEERIPGVYLM
+384 RANAEERIPGVYLM
-398 LNPRAADFRND
+398 LNPRAADIRND
-409 VSLSLSYVTTLG
+409 VSLSLTYVTTSG
-421 SAVNDQ
+421 SAINAQ
-427 LSDDSTFQPPAGFSN
+427 LSDNSTFQPPAGFN
-442 TSVRLIATPVP
+442 NNSVRLIATPVP

-465 SLSRYYMITNDRLV
+465 TLSRYYMITNDRLV
-479 TPSDMKLFCYMEL
+479 TPADIKLFCYTEL

-507 VSHRQQQDRL
+507 VSHRQQQERWE
-517 QAGYEI
+517 AGYEI
-523 LVEILLNENAFI
+523 LVEIILNENTFI

-551 AMMSVRSTNI
+551 AMISVRSANI
-561 YPIQVTITIDKTEKS
+561 YPIQVTITIDKQQS
-576 ELNN
+576 

>member
-6 FENKQRAEELLQEAI
+6 FENKQRAEELMQEAI

-55 LENDLDQMKSDVL
+55 LENDLDQMKAEVL
-68 EEFSKMLIP
+68 EEFSRMLVP

-92 SLQSGIPSMEIT
+92 SLQPGLSSLELT
-104 QDHVFTLTDTEA
+104 QEHIFTLTDTEA
-116 HFIPLLRTRVLNANI
+116 TFIPLLRTRVFNATI

-144 SLKFDGPVTDL
+144 SLKSDNPISDL
-155 TGLSFVVKNR
+155 SGLCFVVKNR
-165 SFKDLKVTVKGQIL
+165 SFKDLKVTIKGQIL
-179 PLVSPWEFS
+179 PIVSPWEFS

-198 DTVLYNGSQTYNASV
+198 DTVLYNGSQTYNAAV
-213 SCLDLFARQNV
+213 SCLDLFARQNI
-224 RIYCVKSHQHR
+224 RMYYVKNHQAN
-235 KIIPEETES
+235 KILPTETES

-265 ILNSIIL
+265 ILNSIML
-272 VNAEVR
+272 VNAEVH
-278 TADLSSNTPIVRVAG
+278 TADLTSHTPIVRVAG
-293 FQSIGT
+293 YQSLGN
-299 EVDSTSQQFLHMLRP
+299 EVDSSGQQFLHMLRP
-314 STDQIFGQFPVEVRK
+314 SSDQIFGHFPVEVRK

-368 VIYSLIETLT
+368 VMYSLIETLT

-384 RSNVEERIPGVYLM
+384 RANAEERIPGVYLM
-398 LNPRAADFRND
+398 LNPRATDIRND
-409 VSLSLSYVTTLG
+409 VSLSLTYVTTLG
-421 SAVNDQ
+421 SAINAQ
-427 LSDDSTFQPPAGFSN
+427 LSDNSTFQPPAGFSN
-442 TSVRLIATPVP
+442 NLVRLIATPVP

-465 SLSRYYMITNDRLV
+465 ALSRYYMITNDRLV
-479 TPSDMKLFCYMEL
+479 TPADIKLFCYMEL

-507 VSHRQQQDRL
+507 VSHRQQQDRWE
-517 QAGYEI
+517 AGFEI
-523 LVEILLNENAFI
+523 LVEIILNENAFI
-535 RRGFEEKI
+535 RRGFEDKI

-551 AMMSVRSTNI
+551 AMMSVRSANI
-561 YPIQVTITIDKTEKS
+561 YPIQVTITIDKQQS
-576 ELNN
+576 